1 VPEGGRKMNRDKN
14 TCKEREKQLEDVIWE
29 RYNTILDY
37 NHEVR
42 MTALEVRQKRLAVK
56 KAAKFLS
63 LDEGYVLSVVQ
74 GRDSLVKIK
83 RRTFGSIA

>member
-1 VPEGGRKMNRDKN
+1 MNQDTHN
-14 TCKEREKQLEDVIWE
+14 WNDREKKLKDVVWE

-37 NHEVR
+37 DHEVR

-63 LDEGYVLSVVQ
+63 LAEGYVLSVVQ

-83 RRTFGSIA
+83 RHTFGGIA

>member
-1 VPEGGRKMNRDKN
+1 MNQDKH
-14 TCKEREKQLEDVIWE
+14 TWSDREKQLEDVIWE

-37 NHEVR
+37 DHEVR

-74 GRDSLVKIK
+74 GRDSLVRIK
-83 RRTFGSIA
+83 RHTFGGIA